1 MKSIAE
7 DLNFSSP
14 GRTVDLSR
22 KMIKFIIEH
31 ALDVCIEYRT
41 LSNVVLT
48 HCLRIQGAKAAL
60 ECQVAR
66 NAHSLNTL
74 FL

>member
-22 KMIKFIIEH
+22 KMIKLINEL
-31 ALDVCIEYRT
+31 ALDMCIEYRT
-41 LSNVVLT
+41 LFNVVLT
-48 HCLRIQGAKAAL
+48 HCLRIRGAKPPWNEFLHFEYDL
-60 ECQVAR
+60 E
-66 NAHSLNTL
+66 LI
-74 FL
+74 